1 MVKVLPTLISMTIK
15 WGPCVTLQWPKWI
28 RGISIDPVL
37 TRQSMGVVLFLFFF
51 WIDSFGSY
59 CLHRCRTCASNDLLR
74 LKLIRSEWTK
84 FFTRC
89 NGIPRSL
96 LCRIWIGN
104 CARLLPYPSS
114 LLKPKVTYIHDDEY
128 WRFIARFWFLWRNG
142 RHGYPLMSLENAHE
156 LVLITVESKVPTGTE
171 YHIVAPGSDCMDL
184 LAKQATQLTW
194 SAKDYAPD
202 LEFDMTAELHER
214 ALWRLMPISEVGIIR
229 TILYSK
235 DSVYNDKCLGWYIT
249 LSLLVSMGFF
259 FK

>member
-1 MVKVLPTLISMTIK
+1 MRTMCNASMTK
-15 WGPCVTLQWPKWI
+15 VNPWHFDRSSVDTT
-28 RGISIDPVL
+28 IDGGCFVF
-37 TRQSMGVVLFLFFF
+37 VFF

-84 FFTRC
+84 FF
-89 NGIPRSL
+89 
-96 LCRIWIGN
+96 
-104 CARLLPYPSS
+104 YPMQRHTSILAMS
-114 LLKPKVTYIHDDEY
+114 NMNWELRTTITISFFKVTYIHDDEY

-156 LVLITVESKVPTGTE
+156 LVLITVECKVPTGTE